1 MKDDAVL
8 EGRDSKGSQAAPG
21 GTVAELNDRA
31 ALQILISEHASLS
44 SARSLAYNE
53 AFTRGDMFLGFLS
66 MSLVALALIAQAVP
80 ATELPMIAALVFAFD
95 LIVGLTSFGRILA
108 AGYEDYLAV
117 HGMARIRHGY
127 RQIEPTVRPYITSSA
142 NDDLTGVMLSYGSPP
157 TRGGSAVLYG
167 VTTSS
172 GMMTIVISMLAG
184 VLAFLVAIIAGAPV
198 VGGLIAGGLAM
209 VAVFAALA
217 YVTFRYYMRKQA
229 VIPVLFPTPE
239 HKSGT

>member
-1 MKDDAVL
+1 MTNDAEL
-8 EGRDSKGSQAAPG
+8 ERGDSKGQPAPPG
-21 GTVAELNDRA
+21 ESVAKLNGRG
-31 ALQILISEHASLS
+31 ALQILMAEHASLS

-80 ATELPMIAALVFAFD
+80 AAELPMIAALVFAFD

-108 AGYEDYLAV
+108 ASYEDYLAV

-127 RQIEPTVRPYITSSA
+127 LQIEPTVQPYITSGA
-142 NDDLTGVMLSYGSPP
+142 NDDLPGVMLSYGSPP
-157 TRGGSAVLYG
+157 TGGVSAVFHG
-167 VTTSS
+167 VTTSA
-172 GMMTIVISMLAG
+172 GMMTLVISMLAG
-184 VLAFLVAIIAGAPV
+184 VLAFLLALLAGAPV
-198 VGGLIAGGLAM
+198 AGGLLAGGLAM

-217 YVTFRYYMRKQA
+217 VVTFRYYMRKQA